1 MSEDKELS
9 ETLAGYFLQI
19 TDTFF
24 CTFKDDGTIQFV
36 NEAASRL
43 LNSPADELVGRNVLD
58 LFSEDSRESVKE
70 KIVTITGRS
79 DYFPVQIV
87 LPDKSV
93 VDIKVRLIPLF
104 LGDDKVFMMEANDQ
118 SQNLS
123 LERKIK
129 SLESRIFQL
138 SPIDLETHLPS
149 PVLFADRTDQAIL
162 RALREARGNLE
173 QIQSF
178 LSVMVLN
185 ILNFEQIE
193 QKFGMEGRRYVT
205 DILVSRFKSTIR
217 SVDTLAKP
225 KEDFF
230 YFLFES
236 IRDKANIQIIID
248 RLKNCAKVPIAYKGE
263 NIVLD
268 INLGVAIYPD
278 NGTSA
283 VTLMK
288 WARLNTKEEAVPEL
302 EDKPED

>member
-9 ETLAGYFLQI
+9 EILAGYFLQI

-36 NEAASRL
+36 NEAATRL
-43 LNSPADELVGRNVLD
+43 LNSSVEQLVGQDVLN
-58 LFSEDSRESVKE
+58 LFSEDSKTVIQE
-70 KIVTITGRS
+70 KIKTITGRS
-79 DYFPVQIV
+79 DYFPVQLI

-93 VDIKVRLIPLF
+93 LEIKIRLVPLF

-162 RALREARGNLE
+162 RALREARGDLE

-185 ILNFEQIE
+185 ILNLGQIE
-193 QKFGMEGRRYVT
+193 EKFGLEGRRYVT

-236 IRDKANIQIIID
+236 IRDKANIQIITN
-248 RLKNCAKVPIAYKGE
+248 RLKNCAKVPVAYKGE

-288 WARLNTKEEAVPEL
+288 WARLNTKD
-302 EDKPED
+302 EDTPDDQ